1 MAVFKHFIT
10 GLNKRRQ
17 SYLFWA
23 VVRANAL
30 ILFLNVTDLWLQ
42 WKKGEKKGDSRET
55 ESRIHRLIGISAT
68 SFPRVFRW
76 QVSAATSRE
85 FPAGSVLLVEPND
98 LRCTAA
104 TRLWKCKL
112 LGRRGWPSGK
122 QGDRLKGGRGVDTAR
137 SRPTLGLEAPRQ
149 YWGSC
154 ASGPHTVIHQIRT
167 SSSTSLYRL
176 DSRSIQTCLEILTI
190 TRGIWGADLWHI
202 EIFFLK
208 KILLLFLTPLLI
220 FLNQLDNIGTK
231 GEDERGRRIDSRSI
245 LW

>member
-1 MAVFKHFIT
+1 MSAIYDY
-10 GLNKRRQ
+10 NERRGK
-17 SYLFWA
+17 
-23 VVRANAL
+23 
-30 ILFLNVTDLWLQ
+30 
-42 WKKGEKKGDSRET
+42 KKGFQRNQRPYSQADWNLYST
-55 ESRIHRLIGISAT
+55 L
-68 SFPRVFRW
+68 FPPVFRW
-76 QVSAATSRE
+76 QLSAATSRE
-85 FPAGSVLLVEPND
+85 FPAGSVLLLEPND

-104 TRLWKCKL
+104 MRLWKCKL

-122 QGDRLKGGRGVDTAR
+122 QGDRLRGGRRVDTAR

-202 EIFFLK
+202 EIFFFK
-208 KILLLFLTPLLI
+208 E
-220 FLNQLDNIGTK
+220 NIMIIIIIPYT
-231 GEDERGRRIDSRSI
+231 
-245 LW
+245 LVNFP